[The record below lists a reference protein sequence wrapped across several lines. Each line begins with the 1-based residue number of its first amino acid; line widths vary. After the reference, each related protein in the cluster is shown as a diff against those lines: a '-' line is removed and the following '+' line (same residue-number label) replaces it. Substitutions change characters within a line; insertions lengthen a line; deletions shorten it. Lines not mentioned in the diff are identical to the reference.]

1 VFGHS
6 TTLFLSLFACT
17 GRHQVSV
24 RFSLL
29 CRLLENL

>member
-1 VFGHS
+1 LDIPRLYSCPYLRALV
-6 TTLFLSLFACT
+6 
-17 GRHQVSV
+17 RHQVSV